1 MINFSKNSVFNLK
14 PVNVNEV
21 REEVNGLLIGG
32 EEIIAAFKTLR
43 DQLLFTNLCMAN
55 GILKR

>member
-14 PVNVNEV
+14 PINVNEV

-32 EEIIAAFKTLR
+32 EEM
-43 DQLLFTNLCMAN
+43 NLKEM
-55 GILKR
+55 

>member
-14 PVNVNEV
+14 PINVNEV

-43 DQLLFTNLCMAN
+43 DQLLFTNLCMAD
-55 GILKR
+55 GILKC